1 MEKTLITNTRKSK
14 AKFLGAHIKQ
24 HAYNGLLRYR
34 TIGNRALKI
43 SGGNLSMTMPTEEI
57 INRLK
62 TKGFLSHKSKPK
74 SCSMFLPLPVK
85 DIILR
90 FRVIL
95 YGYLNYFSFIDN
107 PKGLLNIYGLLKS
120 SLQLTICR
128 KKDMGIREFLKSFGP
143 DVTLKIRRRDGQ
155 VVQLDF
161 KAPNV
166 RRQPE
171 KFYVKQRRPDPLLT
185 KV

>member
-1 MEKTLITNTRKSK
+1 
-14 AKFLGAHIKQ
+14 
-24 HAYNGLLRYR
+24 
-34 TIGNRALKI
+34 
-43 SGGNLSMTMPTEEI
+43 MTMPTDEI
-57 INRLK
+57 ISRLK
-62 TKGFLSHKSKPK
+62 KKGFLKDNGQPK
-74 SCSMFLPLPVK
+74 SCGMFLPLPVK

-107 PKGLLNIYGLLKS
+107 PRSLLNIFGLLKS

-128 KKDMGIREFLKSFGP
+128 KKDIRIRELLKSFGP

-155 VVQLDF
+155 IVQLDF
-161 KAPNV
+161 KAPNIS
-166 RRQPE
+166 RQPE
-171 KFYVKQRRPDPLLT
+171 RFYVGQRSPDPLLT